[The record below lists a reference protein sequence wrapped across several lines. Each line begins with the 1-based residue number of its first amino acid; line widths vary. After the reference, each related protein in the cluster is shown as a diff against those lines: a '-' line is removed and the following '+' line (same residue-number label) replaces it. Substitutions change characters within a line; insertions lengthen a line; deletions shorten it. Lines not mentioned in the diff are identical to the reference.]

1 MFAKGLFLQ
10 GLLSLIETVSLD
22 GVFPGRLWRQPAR
35 YLAEGSFH
43 TTALAGALQQTNPVA
58 C

>member
-1 MFAKGLFLQ
+1 MCAKGLFLQ
-10 GLLSLIETVSLD
+10 SRLSLIETVSLD

-35 YLAEGSFH
+35 YLAEGSFG
-43 TTALAGALQQTNPVA
+43 TTALAGAWQQTNPVA